1 MSFYDFNKCVFL
13 NAFCKK
19 SLNEKCMQQWQSE
32 HTAKDFTRMEV
43 RVCVYKVRV
52 PFMKELS
59 ILGSKTLCFI
69 WEKYLSF

>member
-1 MSFYDFNKCVFL
+1 
-13 NAFCKK
+13 
-19 SLNEKCMQQWQSE
+19 MQQWQSE